1 MESKKTNNAWLIL
14 REPKRKTR
22 LRLFCFPY
30 AGGGASVFRQWS
42 ENMPEGV
49 EVCPVQ
55 LPGRENRI
63 TDSPFTKLALLVD
76 AMVEAFDPYFD
87 VPFAFF
93 GHSIGA
99 KIAFELARELRRKK
113 GAQPVH
119 LFVSGS
125 RPPHIPE
132 PRPLHLLPE
141 HEFTKELRR
150 FSGTPEAVMQSRD
163 LMEMYLPIL
172 RADFALDETYVYYED
187 NLFDCPIS
195 AFGGNEDKE
204 TNREEL
210 DAWRQHTTGTFTL
223 QIFQGDHFFIKSSQ
237 SLLLYSISQVLL
249 RYLDTRNSHF
259 LTGLTG

>member
-1 MESKKTNNAWLIL
+1 MESTHRNTSWLIL
-14 REPKRKTR
+14 GKPRRKTR

-30 AGGGASVFRQWS
+30 AGGGASIFRQWPDEMS
-42 ENMPEGV
+42 EGV

-63 TDSPFTKLALLVD
+63 AEPPFTRLSLLVD
-76 AMVEAFDPYFD
+76 AMVKNLDSYFD
-87 VPFAFF
+87 LPFAFF

-99 KIAFELARELRRKK
+99 KIAFELVRELRRKK
-113 GAQPVH
+113 GVQPVH

-132 PRPLHLLPE
+132 PRPLHMLPE
-141 HEFTKELRR
+141 HEFVKEFRR

-172 RADFALDETYVYYED
+172 RADFSIDETYVYYED
-187 NLFDCPIS
+187 NPLDCPIF
-195 AFGGNEDKE
+195 AFGGSEDKE

-210 DAWRQHTTGTFTL
+210 DAWRQHTTGSFTL

-237 SLLLYSISQVLL
+237 SLLLDSISQVLAQHL
-249 RYLDTRNSHF
+249 R
-259 LTGLTG
+259 

>member
-1 MESKKTNNAWLIL
+1 MESTYRNTPWLIL
-14 REPKRKTR
+14 AKPNRKTR

-30 AGGGASVFRQWS
+30 AGGGASIFRQWQ

-49 EVCPVQ
+49 EVCAVQ

-63 TDSPFTKLALLVD
+63 AEPPFTRVSLLVD
-76 AMVEAFDPYFD
+76 AMVEAFGTYFD

-99 KIAFELARELRRKK
+99 KIAFELVRDLRRKK
-113 GAQPVH
+113 GVQPVH

-125 RPPHIPE
+125 RSPHIPE
-132 PRPLHLLPE
+132 PRPLHLLLE
-141 HEFTKELRR
+141 HDFVRELRR

-172 RADFALDETYVYYED
+172 RADFSIDETYIYYED
-187 NLFDCPIS
+187 NPLDCPIS
-195 AFGGNEDKE
+195 AFGGSEDKE
-204 TNREEL
+204 ANRQEL
-210 DAWRQHTTGTFTL
+210 DAWRQHTTGTFIV
-223 QIFQGDHFFIKSSQ
+223 QMFQGDHFFIKSSQ
-237 SLLLYSISQVLL
+237 SLLLHSISQVLL
-249 RYLDTRNSHF
+249 RYLDTRNFHF

>member
-1 MESKKTNNAWLIL
+1 MKSKYGNTPWLIQGK
-14 REPKRKTR
+14 PNSKTHF
-22 LRLFCFPY
+22 RLFCFPY
-30 AGGGASVFRQWS
+30 AGGGASIFRQWQ
-42 ENMPEGV
+42 EDMPEGV

-63 TDSPFTKLALLVD
+63 AESPFTILSSLVD
-76 AMVEAFDPYFD
+76 AMVEALDPYFD

-113 GAQPVH
+113 GVQPVH
-119 LFVSGS
+119 FFVSGS

-172 RADFALDETYVYYED
+172 RADFSIDETYIYYED
-187 NLFDCPIS
+187 NPLDCPIS
-195 AFGGNEDKE
+195 AFGGSEDKE
-204 TNREEL
+204 ANREEL
-210 DAWRQHTTGTFTL
+210 DAWRQHTLSSFTL
-223 QIFQGDHFFIKSSQ
+223 QMFQGDHFFIKSSQ
-237 SLLLYSISQVLL
+237 SLLLHSISRVLAQHL
-249 RYLDTRNSHF
+249 R
-259 LTGLTG
+259 

>member
-1 MESKKTNNAWLIL
+1 VESKKTNNAWLIL

-63 TDSPFTKLALLVD
+63 TEPLFTRLSPLVD
-76 AMVEAFDPYFD
+76 AMVKALDPYFD

-93 GHSIGA
+93 GHSIGT
-99 KIAFELARELRRKK
+99 KIAFELARELRRKYCV
-113 GAQPVH
+113 QPVH

-125 RPPHIPE
+125 RPPQIPE

-141 HEFTKELRR
+141 HEFAKELCR
-150 FSGTPEAVMQSRD
+150 FSGTPEAVLQSRE

-172 RADFALDETYVYYED
+172 RADFSIDETYIYYED

-195 AFGGNEDKE
+195 AFGGSEDKE
-204 TNREEL
+204 TNRKEL

-223 QIFQGDHFFIKSSQ
+223 QIFQGDHFFIKTSQ
-237 SLLLYSISQVLL
+237 SLLLDSISQVLAQYL
-249 RYLDTRNSHF
+249 R
-259 LTGLTG
+259 

>member
-1 MESKKTNNAWLIL
+1 MKSTYTNTPWLIL
-14 REPKRKTR
+14 GKPKRRTR

-30 AGGGASVFRQWS
+30 AGGGASIFRQWQ
-42 ENMPEGV
+42 ENMPEGI

-63 TDSPFTKLALLVD
+63 TEPLFTRLSSLVD
-76 AMVEAFDPYFD
+76 AIAKGLDPYFD

-113 GAQPVH
+113 GVQPVH

-132 PRPLHLLPE
+132 PRPLHMLPE
-141 HEFTKELRR
+141 HEFVRELRR
-150 FSGTPEAVMQSRD
+150 YSGTPEAVMQSRD

-172 RADFALDETYVYYED
+172 RADFSIDETYIYYED
-187 NLFDCPIS
+187 DPLECPVS

-204 TNREEL
+204 ANREEL
-210 DAWRQHTTGTFTL
+210 DAWRQHTLGPFTL
-223 QIFQGDHFFIKSSQ
+223 QMFQGNHFFLKSSQ
-237 SLLLYSISQVLL
+237 SLLLDSISEVLL
-249 RYLDTRNSHF
+249 H
-259 LTGLTG
+259 